1 MAANSFASLIGY
13 ASVAPVVVAG
23 ALNTTPLVAGALGTG
38 VIVAGIV
45 DPITLQKIF
54 NPQAEGNSPASGD
67 TLAAWLPTL
76 TAISSPTVTDSYW
89 SSIPGVTD
97 AVANVGLVTLQLT
110 PAAKNVV
117 EASSVMT
124 FKVSPQALVLY
135 YAAGY
140 TTHEF

>member
-1 MAANSFASLIGY
+1 MTAANSFASLIGY

-76 TAISSPTVTDSYW
+76 TAISSPNVEDYLNQNTGFGT
-89 SSIPGVTD
+89 G
-97 AVANVGLVTLQLT
+97 VANVGLVTLQLT

-124 FKVSPQALVLY
+124 YKVSPQALVLY
-135 YAAGY
+135 YTAGY